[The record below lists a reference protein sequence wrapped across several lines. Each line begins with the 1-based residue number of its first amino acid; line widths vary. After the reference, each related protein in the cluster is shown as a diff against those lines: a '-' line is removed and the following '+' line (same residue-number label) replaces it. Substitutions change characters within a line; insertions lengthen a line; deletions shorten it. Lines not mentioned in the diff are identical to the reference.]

1 MSRGL
6 LQALLCCA
14 AHLLA
19 TPPLGAASPLD
30 FSTCTSLCWALVAS
44 CLLLLTCVV
53 APQEPP
59 PQPEGRASCIKKRR
73 RAKGRGLWTLVGVG
87 IRSYLS
93 PKLANS
99 TKRQKQREKGGLWV
113 PVGLSHTGAVQV
125 PGPRSDTP
133 GVRQYGVY
141 FRQLICVTLQLKP
154 TIAGVRRRR
163 KGYNTEFHSGRVRG
177 GRDLAVRT
185 MQNRRGLSYDGLS
198 SLAPIVTDCGASSA
212 LDALPHRPSVIKCTY
227 AYCRFELPRHRAG
240 DVRFQASCSNSA
252 QLPSRR
258 GRDADSG
265 ARGGHRGRRRHRHR
279 RWVASNHSVQCPLD
293 TRKQHET
300 YV

>member
-1 MSRGL
+1 MGSSGVISHRGSASARSQVRCARRQAVWGLFPAINLRDASAKTDHSR
-6 LQALLCCA
+6 CA
-14 AHLLA
+14 AP
-19 TPPLGAASPLD
+19 T
-30 FSTCTSLCWALVAS
+30 
-44 CLLLLTCVV
+44 
-53 APQEPP
+53 
-59 PQPEGRASCIKKRR
+59 
-73 RAKGRGLWTLVGVG
+73 KG
-87 IRSYLS
+87 
-93 PKLANS
+93 
-99 TKRQKQREKGGLWV
+99 
-113 PVGLSHTGAVQV
+113 
-125 PGPRSDTP
+125 
-133 GVRQYGVY
+133 
-141 FRQLICVTLQLKP
+141 
-154 TIAGVRRRR
+154 
-163 KGYNTEFHSGRVRG
+163 GYNTEFHSGRVRG

-212 LDALPHRPSVIKCTY
+212 LDALPHRPGVVKCTY
-227 AYCRFELPRHRAG
+227 AYCRFELPQHRAR